1 MRTFF
6 DDGLYCCNWRAVGI
20 IALAMNLA
28 RLASKRVRSAK
39 RSTIELGKRA
49 RGST

>member
-28 RLASKRVRSAK
+28 RLASKRSEVGQ
-39 RSTIELGKRA
+39 EEHY
-49 RGST
+49 